1 LPEAFCDTFCTLK
14 KRLLITFV
22 VAVVSTT
29 VIICFKEW
37 LGYHRALFQD
47 RHARDWAMDYASP
60 LDASKRDRAAEAL
73 RALGMN
79 AVPALVELLHT
90 RDRAYEKP
98 LAQNV
103 SRMPFELRTN
113 LLAHFPIGSSWGKRF
128 AGATALGFLSTNAS
142 MAIPDL
148 LETLDDPVG
157 HIGWAAAAALGKI
170 GSNAVPA
177 LIDLAESLDAERA
190 HKAIYALG
198 VAGHNAG
205 SATPVLLNALINT
218 NTSVRASA
226 QYSLS
231 MVGTS
236 ALPDIC
242 ESLRKNDPQMREQL
256 ARVVVAVRPPNRSL
270 LMTLNR
276 WMQDESPAV
285 RLQSTEALGNLRL
298 TYAIPMLTRLLNDP
312 EPSVRIAVT
321 NALMQI
327 NATALP

>member
-1 LPEAFCDTFCTLK
+1 MK

-22 VAVVSTT
+22 VAVVTTT
-29 VIICFKEW
+29 VIICFTEW
-37 LGYHRALFQD
+37 RGYHRALYQG

-60 LDASKRDRAAEAL
+60 LDINKRDRAAEAL
-73 RALGMN
+73 HALGIN
-79 AVPALVELLHT
+79 AVPTLIELLHT

-113 LLAHFPIGSSWGKRF
+113 LLAHFPVGTSWGKRF
-128 AGATALGFLSTNAS
+128 AGATALGFLGTNAS
-142 MAIPDL
+142 VAIPDL

-157 HIGWAAAAALGKI
+157 HIGWAAATALGKI

-177 LIDLAESLDAERA
+177 LIGLAASPDAERA

-205 SATPVLLNALINT
+205 SATPILLNALLNT
-218 NTSVRASA
+218 NTSIRASA

-236 ALPDIC
+236 ALPAIC

-256 ARVVVAVRPPNRSL
+256 ARVVVAIRPPNPGFM
-270 LMTLNR
+270 MTLNR
-276 WMQDESPAV
+276 WTHDASPAV
-285 RLQSTEALGNLRL
+285 RLQATEALGNLRL
-298 TYAIPMLTRLLNDP
+298 TNAIPMLTRLLNDP
-312 EPSVRIAVT
+312 DPSVRNAVT
-321 NALMQI
+321 NALTQI
-327 NATALP
+327 NATALVSSPN